1 MSGKKGR
8 SGNRIWWTR
17 ERVLLGLER
26 LYQDIGYCP
35 TSTEDYMR
43 HTQYTGRDPA
53 GRRSRAA
60 HHQRYPSFYGVLKFF
75 RTFREAWA
83 AAGHDEVDRSG
94 EEWTEMEDWFVL
106 ESVGILPRTEVAEIL
121 KRSAPAI
128 KRRLYD
134 LGDIRSYNR
143 WGITLSHAASLMK
156 LCQSVYRK
164 YFDLGII
171 PYFKGCKLYY
181 LNPADLL
188 KVEEFDWAGD
198 VVPELDQIVRRS
210 VAQRVCKMLKFGAA
224 WRDHEI
230 YKFHKTKELYQ
241 GRIKN
246 PRKSVLLE
254 HVPGLASDLAVGD
267 WVKTIGVS
275 RAGRE
280 REVGKRFGKIETI
293 WYSWQ
298 RVARYDGT
306 TRGCWVARV
315 EFPKIRTITGEK
327 DRRIRYTIPL
337 DYLERVDEPSPEP
350 RSLSTHPEAIKGRK
364 RIASGEHDRRRER
377 IRERAA
383 EFQGDLT

>member
-1 MSGKKGR
+1 MAGKTGR
-8 SGNRIWWTR
+8 SGNRVWWTR

-35 TSTEDYMR
+35 TSTEDYQR

-53 GRRSRAA
+53 GRRSQAP

-83 AAGHDEVDRSG
+83 AAGHDEVDRSW
-94 EEWTEMEDWFVL
+94 EEWTPMEDWFVL
-106 ESVGILPRTEVAEIL
+106 ESVGILPRSEVAEIL
-121 KRSAPAI
+121 KRSGPAI

-143 WGITLSHAASLMK
+143 WGITLTHAAVLMK
-156 LCQSVYRK
+156 LSFSVLRK

-171 PYFKGCKLYY
+171 PYFKGVKLYY

-188 KVEEFDWAGD
+188 KVEEFDWASD
-198 VVPELDQIVRRS
+198 VDPELDQLVRRA
-210 VAQRVCKMLKFGAA
+210 VAQRICKMLKFGVE
-224 WRDHEI
+224 WRDHEV
-230 YKFHKTKELYQ
+230 YKFHKIKERYQ

-246 PRKSVLLE
+246 PRKSALLG
-254 HVPGLASDLAVGD
+254 HVPPPPNDLAVGD
-267 WVKTIGVS
+267 WVKTTGPVRSMIASIGT
-275 RAGRE
+275 RLGR
-280 REVGKRFGKIETI
+280 IDTI

-298 RVARYDGT
+298 RVKRADGT
-306 TRGCWVARV
+306 TRAMWVAKV

-337 DYLERVDEPSPEP
+337 DYLERVDEPQPEP
-350 RSLSTHPEAIKGRK
+350 RPLSRHPEAIKGRK
-364 RIASGEHDRRRER
+364 RIASGEYDRRRKR